1 MRILA
6 GFIVAL
12 SLLLAAGTYTYR
24 TTVRVA
30 TAADSVAHTQEVR
43 AALASL
49 YGSLRAPRWRSA
61 TTC

>member
-6 GFIVAL
+6 GFIVAW

-30 TAADSVAHTQEVR
+30 TAADSVAHTR
-43 AALASL
+43 KCALHWLRL
-49 YGSLRAPRWRSA
+49 YGRWRAPRWRSA